1 MPACVQRVRA
11 YRAGCLAVTL
21 SLSMLASAAQ
31 AQVVVTPR
39 PEDPTPRAAIFQRA
53 QRLVNDGFGSEGRAL
68 VDSLLNATAPRSA
81 DEAEVLFWRAT
92 IAENWDQAQ
101 RDYMRVMLEHERS
114 PFAPRAMLRLAQ
126 GELMRADTV
135 ASLRYLERSLLEWPE
150 YEDAKTMRDRLVA
163 TRAVAAAPA
172 DSTRTPSAASSVP
185 SSGAA
190 APRAPSAPSAGATVA
205 SGAMAWTV
213 QIAAFPTAEEAATFA
228 AEIRERGY
236 DTRVDGV
243 AAPFRVRFGYY
254 ATRGGAA
261 AAMEAYKLNE
271 RGDAFLA
278 QVRRP

>member
-1 MPACVQRVRA
+1 MRA
-11 YRAGCLAVTL
+11 WDILARAGRAGGFAAMLLL
-21 SLSMLASAAQ
+21 SGLASTAR

-39 PEDPTPRAAIFQRA
+39 PEAPPTRAAVFQRA
-53 QRLVNDGFGSEGRAL
+53 QRLVNDGFGTEGRAL
-68 VDSLLNATAPRSA
+68 VDSLLNATAPRSP

-150 YEDAKTMRDRLVA
+150 FGDAKTLRDQLLA

-172 DSTRTPSAASSVP
+172 DTA
-185 SSGAA
+185 
-190 APRAPSAPSAGATVA
+190 RAPSAPAAPA

-213 QIAAFPTAEEAATFA
+213 QIAAFPTAAEAATFA

-254 ATRGGAA
+254 ATRGAAA

-271 RGDAFLA
+271 RGEAFLT

>member
-1 MPACVQRVRA
+1 MMGARERFARAC
-11 YRAGCLAVTL
+11 RAGGLAAMLLL
-21 SLSMLASAAQ
+21 SGLASTAR

-39 PEDPTPRAAIFQRA
+39 PVETPTRAVVFQRA
-53 QRLVNDGFGSEGRAL
+53 QRLVNDGFGAEGRAL
-68 VDSLLNATAPRSA
+68 VDSLLNATAPRSP

-92 IAENWDQAQ
+92 LAENWDQAQ

-135 ASLRYLERSLLEWPE
+135 ASLRYLERSLLDWPDFA
-150 YEDAKTMRDRLVA
+150 DARALRDQLLA
-163 TRAVAAAPA
+163 TRVVAATPA
-172 DSTRTPSAASSVP
+172 DSNRTPTAPTSAPQAPRTPTP
-185 SSGAA
+185 SPA
-190 APRAPSAPSAGATVA
+190 AP

-213 QIAAFPTAEEAATFA
+213 QIAAFPTAEEAATLA

-254 ATRGGAA
+254 ATRGAAA

>member
-1 MPACVQRVRA
+1 MRA
-11 YRAGCLAVTL
+11 WDAFARAGRAGGLAALLLL
-21 SLSMLASAAQ
+21 SGVASAAR

-39 PEDPTPRAAIFQRA
+39 PEAPPTRAAVFQRA
-53 QRLVNDGFGSEGRAL
+53 QRLVNDGLGAEGRAL
-68 VDSLLNATAPRSA
+68 VDSLLNATAPRSP

-150 YEDAKTMRDRLVA
+150 FADAKTLRDQLLA

-172 DSTRTPSAASSVP
+172 DTARPPRTPAGANTPPRP
-185 SSGAA
+185 SSAGAA
-190 APRAPSAPSAGATVA
+190 AA

-213 QIAAFPTAEEAATFA
+213 QIAAFPTAEEAATLA

-254 ATRGGAA
+254 ATRGAAA

-271 RGDAFLA
+271 RGEAFLT

>member
-1 MPACVQRVRA
+1 MRA
-11 YRAGCLAVTL
+11 WEALARAGRAGGLAAMLLL
-21 SLSMLASAAQ
+21 SGLASTAR

-39 PEDPTPRAAIFQRA
+39 PEAPPTRAAVFQRA
-53 QRLVNDGFGSEGRAL
+53 QRLVNDGLGAEGRAL
-68 VDSLLNATAPRSA
+68 VDSLLNATAPRSP

-150 YEDAKTMRDRLVA
+150 FADAKTLRDQLLA
-163 TRAVAAAPA
+163 TRAVAA
-172 DSTRTPSAASSVP
+172 TPTDTA
-185 SSGAA
+185 
-190 APRAPSAPSAGATVA
+190 RAPSAPAGTPPRPSNAATA
-205 SGAMAWTV
+205 PAAGAMAWTV
-213 QIAAFPTAEEAATFA
+213 QIAAFPTAEEAATLA

-254 ATRGGAA
+254 TTRGAAA

>member
-1 MPACVQRVRA
+1 MHAWSQMVRA
-11 YRAGCLAVTL
+11 CRAGGLTL
-21 SLSMLASAAQ
+21 TLLCSALASTAA

-39 PEDPTPRAAIFQRA
+39 PAEPPSRAAVLQRA
-53 QRLVNDGFGSEGRAL
+53 QRLVNDGFGAEGRAL
-68 VDSLLNATAPRSA
+68 VDSVLNATAPRSP

-150 YEDAKTMRDRLVA
+150 YEDAKTLRDRLLA
-163 TRAVAAAPA
+163 PRAAATGPT
-172 DSTRTPSAASSVP
+172 DSARTPNAPA
-185 SSGAA
+185 SGAA
-190 APRAPSAPSAGATVA
+190 PSRAPGAGATAA

-254 ATRGGAA
+254 ATRSGAA

-271 RGDAFLA
+271 RGDAFLT

>member
-1 MPACVQRVRA
+1 MARAC
-11 YRAGCLAVTL
+11 RAGSLAVTL
-21 SLSMLASAAQ
+21 LCSAMASTAG

-39 PEDPTPRAAIFQRA
+39 PAEPPSRAAVFQRA
-53 QRLVNDGFGSEGRAL
+53 QRLVNDGFGTEGRAL
-68 VDSLLNATAPRSA
+68 VDSLLNATAPRSP

-92 IAENWDQAQ
+92 IAENWDHAQ

-150 YEDAKTMRDRLVA
+150 YEDAKTLRDRLVA

-172 DSTRTPSAASSVP
+172 DSTRTPGAASSVP

-190 APRAPSAPSAGATVA
+190 APRAGATVA

-228 AEIRERGY
+228 AGIRERGY

-254 ATRGGAA
+254 ATRGAA
-261 AAMEAYKLNE
+261 SAAMEAYKLNE
-271 RGDAFLA
+271 RGDAFLT

>member
-1 MPACVQRVRA
+1 MHAWERLARA
-11 YRAGCLAVTL
+11 SRAGGVAALLLL
-21 SLSMLASAAQ
+21 SGIASRAG

-39 PEDPTPRAAIFQRA
+39 PAEPPTRAAVFQRA
-53 QRLVNDGFGSEGRAL
+53 QRLVNDGLGADGRAL
-68 VDSLLNATAPRSA
+68 VDSLLNATAPRSP

-126 GELMRADTV
+126 GELMRADTA

-150 YEDAKTMRDRLVA
+150 FAEAKTLRDRLLA
-163 TRAVAAAPA
+163 TRAVATAPVDTARATSAPA
-172 DSTRTPSAASSVP
+172 GPAQPPRTPSAA
-185 SSGAA
+185 AA
-190 APRAPSAPSAGATVA
+190 AP

-213 QIAAFPTAEEAATFA
+213 QIAAFPTAEEAALLA
-228 AEIRERGY
+228 AEIRARGY
-236 DTRVDGV
+236 ETRVDGI

-254 ATRGGAA
+254 ATRGAAA